1 MRNLLGKASAAQN
14 LDGGR
19 LKGSL
24 LRPLKASVVRLNPSG
39 KGSPTA
45 LGNQQRYFAELLK
58 RVELVR
64 VCIPVTERAVRI

>member
-14 LDGGR
+14 LDGDR

-24 LRPLKASVVRLNPSG
+24 LGPLKPSVVPLNPSS

-45 LGNQQRYFAELLK
+45 
-58 RVELVR
+58 
-64 VCIPVTERAVRI
+64 RALDPDVIRRTIARRPH